1 MSKIIA
7 EKNKT
12 KIVKLLRFFW
22 GDFSQYVP
30 DAVNL
35 FCQEIKRCCGTLL
48 RYILTQPLK
57 KERKKYLCEFFTKN
71 AYTCT
76 WRPLFY
82 NDKFSCFFF
91 IFSFI
96 LKFGICQVSSVVY
109 ENFLKLPAPRKKL
122 IMNPPN
128 SNPYNNTDF
137 VFLILY
143 FIWELLILSAHSI
156 FSAKKETRIK
166 LTNFTLYIFK
176 SLYIILNSTSNLNV
190 S

>member
-57 KERKKYLCEFFTKN
+57 EREKKIIMWGLYKECL
-71 AYTCT
+71 YT
-76 WRPLFY
+76 RVAP
-82 NDKFSCFFF
+82 
-91 IFSFI
+91 SF
-96 LKFGICQVSSVVY
+96 L
-109 ENFLKLPAPRKKL
+109 
-122 IMNPPN
+122 
-128 SNPYNNTDF
+128 
-137 VFLILY
+137 
-143 FIWELLILSAHSI
+143 
-156 FSAKKETRIK
+156 
-166 LTNFTLYIFK
+166 
-176 SLYIILNSTSNLNV
+176 
-190 S
+190 